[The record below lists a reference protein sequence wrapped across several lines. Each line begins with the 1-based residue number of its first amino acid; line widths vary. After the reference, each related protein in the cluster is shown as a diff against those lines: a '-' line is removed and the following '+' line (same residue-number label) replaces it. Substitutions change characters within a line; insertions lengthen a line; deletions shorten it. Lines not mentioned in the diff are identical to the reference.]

1 MGIIVDKIGDKAVS
15 LMSEYILK
23 LVKESKCNDLW
34 KKAVKKACEATEGI
48 DDSIADDIIESLAIQ
63 RFFIRL
69 INDKPLDDLY
79 RSFILTVAV
88 ELSEFN
94 AEKRFAVSL
103 GMAILDNW
111 FELNGNDYQNIK
123 KYPDIKNQIVGDKI
137 VKVVNDREKLYRAYF
152 LLYNDPLAKDII
164 RVYYPKNDESWISWD
179 KNYSVDVKVNLS
191 KGTEY
196 GFCRVGFSYSRIEE
210 QSRETFLK
218 VAYINEDREIYRFE
232 HEDMLGIDAE
242 KLLWVW

>member
-137 VKVVNDREKLYRAYF
+137 VKVVNDA
-152 LLYNDPLAKDII
+152 
-164 RVYYPKNDESWISWD
+164 
-179 KNYSVDVKVNLS
+179 NYILS
-191 KGTEY
+191 
-196 GFCRVGFSYSRIEE
+196 
-210 QSRETFLK
+210 
-218 VAYINEDREIYRFE
+218 A
-232 HEDMLGIDAE
+232 
-242 KLLWVW
+242 